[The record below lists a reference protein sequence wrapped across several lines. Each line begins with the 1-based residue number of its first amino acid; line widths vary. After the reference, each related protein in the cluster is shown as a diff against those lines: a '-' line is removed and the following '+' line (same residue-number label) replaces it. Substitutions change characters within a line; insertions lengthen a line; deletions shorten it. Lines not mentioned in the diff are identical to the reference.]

1 MWLVFLNFFIS
12 ASYVYSKRTDI
23 NHNPF
28 LRENNLKMIIYLQ
41 ILNNNYIA
49 SLTIKS
55 TATWITDQLV
65 IMHWVCT
72 IYMAFLW

>member
-1 MWLVFLNFFIS
+1 MWLVFLDFFIS
-12 ASYVYSKRTDI
+12 AFYVYLKRTDI

-55 TATWITDQLV
+55 TVTWITDQLV

-72 IYMAFLW
+72 ICMAFLW